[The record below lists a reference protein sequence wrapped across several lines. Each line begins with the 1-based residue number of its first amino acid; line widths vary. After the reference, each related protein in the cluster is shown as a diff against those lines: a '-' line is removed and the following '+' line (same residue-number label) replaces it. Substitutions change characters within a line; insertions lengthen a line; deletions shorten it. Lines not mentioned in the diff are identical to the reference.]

1 MALQSIYQGQRNS
14 RLANRLGKNGKMSNV
29 MNLGA
34 IGGSAAG
41 GEYIKDGSMASFAVD
56 VIEASKSVPVIVDFW
71 ATWCSPC
78 KMLTPSLE
86 RVVNEAKGK
95 VRLVKIDVDK
105 NQKLA
110 VEMRIQS
117 VPTVYVFKDGKPVDG
132 FTGAIKESELRELIA
147 QHTGE
152 DDGAAQLAQAL
163 EQGKIFLEEGDAETA
178 LEIFKEVLAQDN
190 ANAVAFGGLLRAM
203 IALGRKDEAKD
214 ILSQLPDDILSHAVV
229 AQQKN
234 AITLS
239 EEAGK
244 LGPVS
249 ALEAKIKADPDDHQ
263 TRLDL
268 AIAKFA
274 AGASEEA
281 IDLLLDLYR
290 RDREWNDA
298 AAKKQLLQFFETLGL
313 ADPLTVASRKRL
325 SSLMFS

>member
-1 MALQSIYQGQRNS
+1 
-14 RLANRLGKNGKMSNV
+14 

-34 IGGSAAG
+34 IGGSAVNG
-41 GEYIKDGSMASFAVD
+41 DYIKDGSIATFAVD

-95 VRLVKIDVDK
+95 IKLVKIDVDK

-110 VEMRIQS
+110 VELRIQS

-147 QHTGE
+147 QYTGE

-190 ANAVAFGGLLRAM
+190 ANAVGFGGLLRAM
-203 IALGRKDEAKD
+203 IALGQKDEAKD
-214 ILSQLPDDILSHAVV
+214 ILARLPDAILNHADV

-234 AITLS
+234 AILLS
-239 EEAGK
+239 EEAGR

-249 ALEAKIKADPDDHQ
+249 ALEEKIKADPDDHQ
-263 TRLDL
+263 ARLDL

-274 AGASEEA
+274 SGAKEEA

-290 RDREWNDA
+290 RDREWNDS
-298 AAKKQLLQFFETLGL
+298 AAKKQLLQFFETLGF
-313 ADPLTVASRKRL
+313 ADPLAAASRKRL